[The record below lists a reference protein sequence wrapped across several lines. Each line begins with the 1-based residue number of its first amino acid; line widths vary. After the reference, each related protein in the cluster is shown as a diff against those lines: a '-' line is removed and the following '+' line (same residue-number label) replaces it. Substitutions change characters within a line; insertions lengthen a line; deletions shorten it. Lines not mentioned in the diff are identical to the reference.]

1 MVIKQK
7 ETNEIYFGELED
19 GDVFSYG
26 DNFYMR
32 TENTYSNNDG
42 HYENAV
48 KLSNGEL
55 RRFDDKIKITLVDCE
70 LVIK

>member
-1 MVIKQK
+1 MIIKQK
-7 ETNEIYFGELED
+7 ETNEIYFSDLEH

-26 DNFYMR
+26 DNFYIK
-32 TENTYSNNDG
+32 TEDTFSDVDG
-42 HYENAV
+42 YYENAV

-55 RRFDDKIKITLVDCE
+55 RHFDDKIKVCLVDCE